1 MFLQKEIHQ
10 EAEAEWL
17 GEEKQCFHE
26 EDLGKF
32 SHNMDCLSKKTFW
45 QRDGHLLTKIFKRE
59 KKSYCC

>member
-1 MFLQKEIHQ
+1 MFLQKKIHQ
-10 EAEAEWL
+10 EAEAEWR

-32 SHNMDCLSKKTFW
+32 SHNMDCLSKDFLAARRISSNQNIQMK
-45 QRDGHLLTKIFKRE
+45 